1 MYKKVADSTVHKAQR
16 KNCPHF
22 EIEFLDMNTYTFYKI
37 FQKFIILYCD
47 VVCIVYVLFTRRLQI
62 FSNQQWTFKR
72 YYGKYMSLTTHE
84 KARHHKIVST
94 EVKHR

>member
-22 EIEFLDMNTYTFYKI
+22 EIEFLDMNSYSLYKI

-47 VVCIVYVLFTRRLQI
+47 VVCIVYVLFIRRLQI